1 MGGKQCRANP
11 IVGYILTKKKSDP
24 PTEPQ
29 RAFYSPVQESLAKW
43 FPFEAQVFFPVDV
56 DTTHTGN
63 NMFVIPTRN
72 ITLV

>member
-1 MGGKQCRANP
+1 M
-11 IVGYILTKKKSDP
+11 
-24 PTEPQ
+24 
-29 RAFYSPVQESLAKW
+29 QESLAKW

-72 ITLV
+72 TYYACLSTDVIISLKICEDVQVFYLKPVTQTYFCMVR